1 MTSYAKL
8 TSCGTQALPSHTGI
22 SPSGST
28 PLSLG
33 PQ

>member
-1 MTSYAKL
+1 MTSDAKL
-8 TSCGTQALPSHTGI
+8 TCGTQALPSHTGI
-22 SPSGST
+22 SPSGSN